1 MKAEEYETQ
10 PAEDSKVN
18 SFGLL
23 MYFTYVLWPAKHL
36 KGIVVEW
43 HFGSWIPL
51 FIYLFLIIIFFF
63 CKWKVLQNKCSYFN
77 NAFNYA
83 FLKHIQ
89 NTKKKTLIHA
99 CCILHLHSFVFL
111 SLACRCKWMQIQG
124 EGWASCIP
132 HYEKLKFPEP
142 ILQDMWMP

>member
-1 MKAEEYETQ
+1 MYKMKAEEYETQ

-51 FIYLFLIIIFFF
+51 FIYFFIFIFYFFANEKCCKINVHILTMHLIMHF
-63 CKWKVLQNKCSYFN
+63 
-77 NAFNYA
+77 
-83 FLKHIQ
+83 
-89 NTKKKTLIHA
+89 
-99 CCILHLHSFVFL
+99 
-111 SLACRCKWMQIQG
+111 
-124 EGWASCIP
+124 
-132 HYEKLKFPEP
+132 
-142 ILQDMWMP
+142 